1 MGGGGV
7 VMLGAEFLLLLM
19 IKVFI
24 GRKILSG
31 KTILAFLR
39 CKGWFLKSSQGC
51 STAPSFISITGSA
64 N

>member
-1 MGGGGV
+1 MGGGGWGV
-7 VMLGAEFLLLLM
+7 VGRGAEFLLLLM

-39 CKGWFLKSSQGC
+39 CKGWF
-51 STAPSFISITGSA
+51 
-64 N
+64 